1 MNAQLLSVLAW
12 LDAVVLVREPA
23 VQTHARWLVL
33 DTLGCIVA
41 GRRAGPVAE
50 FEQRAAVTDPGSFYF
65 SIDSEPASLGLSNAN
80 AAMMLAMAACWDEAC
95 EGHAGAHGRPGV
107 AVLAALLPMSSRLTY
122 GQFLKSFVVGY
133 EIGARFGASL
143 RIKKGMHVDGNWPAL
158 GAAAAVAHALGL
170 GPVKIAQ
177 AVQMAACQ
185 LPMSLYLPVR
195 SGDTSRNTYL
205 GHSAQLGQS
214 AALAVASGVTAPA
227 TAVFEYAEVGLG
239 QAFGLF
245 DSTRRF
251 HLLEA
256 YFKPYAAVRH
266 VHYGALAAHA
276 FKDVVDLDNATSIS
290 LQIYEEAT
298 VYCGNRAPQTPI
310 QAQFSLTFGVAA
322 MLRWGR
328 LDPWVYREPQFQD
341 PLLRALEAKVQ
352 VGVDAQWTQQQMRGA
367 RLLLKCSDGTRHE
380 KEITAVPGDAQM
392 PFTELELTDKFLSY
406 CVGSMSTEKAV
417 GWSRL
422 LLEASV
428 ESHLFPF
435 WNSPT
440 ENPPC

>member
-1 MNAQLLSVLAW
+1 MNAQLLSVVDW
-12 LDAVVLVREPA
+12 LGTVVLAMEPA

-50 FEQRAAVTDPGSFYF
+50 FEYRAAAADPGSFYF
-65 SIDSEPASLGLSNAN
+65 SRDSSSTALGLTNAN

-143 RIKKGMHVDGNWPAL
+143 RIKKGMHVDGNWPSL

-170 GPVKIAQ
+170 RPVQIAQ
-177 AVQMAACQ
+177 AVQIAACQ
-185 LPMSLYLPVR
+185 LPMSLYSPVR

-214 AALAVASGVTAPA
+214 AALAAASGITAPSD
-227 TAVFEYAEVGLG
+227 AVLEYALVGLG
-239 QAFGLF
+239 QAFGHF
-245 DSTRRF
+245 DTATEF
-251 HLLEA
+251 HILQA

-266 VHYGALAAHA
+266 VHYGALAA
-276 FKDVVDLDNATSIS
+276 FVIRNAVALEKVTSIS
-290 LQIYEEAT
+290 LQVYEEAT
-298 VYCGNRAPQTPI
+298 VYCGNRAPQTPL
-310 QAQFSLTFGVAA
+310 QAQFSLTFGLAS

-341 PLLRALEAKVQ
+341 PLLRAIEAKVQ
-352 VGVDAQWTQQQMRGA
+352 VKVEPQWTKQQMRGA
-367 RLLLKCSDGTRHE
+367 RLLLECSDGTRHE
-380 KEITAVPGDAQM
+380 KEITAVLGDAQM
-392 PFTELELTDKFLSY
+392 PFTETLLSEKFMRYCADSLSVAQASDWACQLLCASTD
-406 CVGSMSTEKAV
+406 
-417 GWSRL
+417 
-422 LLEASV
+422 
-428 ESHLFPF
+428 SHPLPF
-435 WNSPT
+435 WKSP
-440 ENPPC
+440 